1 MRPKKRWGQHF
12 LTRPEI
18 GVQVAGFAAVT
29 SADTVVEVG
38 AGTGILTEEL
48 AKKAKKVIAFEIDT
62 ELIPGLQEKFS
73 AVPNVEIVTGDFL
86 KVGPEYL
93 EKLEKFKVV
102 ANIPYYLTTPLIFLL
117 LGFIPKIEMMVLTI
131 QREVAERLAAKPNTR
146 EYGALTLSVGIL
158 ARVELLKII
167 KKGAFRPPP
176 RVESAVVKISPY
188 RKLLLAPTEARVFSE
203 LVHSIFGQR
212 RKTILNQLAKYLKTN
227 KIRTRSIL
235 DESGIDPLRRPETL
249 SLEEYIRLTKETIKC
264 RGAICG
270 TRGPRRVASTQRGGS
285 DKSDVL

>member
-18 GVQVAGFAAVT
+18 GVQVAGFADVT
-29 SADTVVEVG
+29 SADTVVEIG

-48 AKKAKKVIAFEIDT
+48 AKKAKKVVAFEIDT
-62 ELIPGLQEKFS
+62 DLVPGLREKFS
-73 AVPNVEIVTGDFL
+73 ATPNVEIVTGDFL

-93 EKLEKFKVV
+93 KKLENFKVV

-176 RVESAVVKISPY
+176 RVESAVVKISPHL
-188 RKLLLAPTEARVFSE
+188 KSLLEPTEAQAFSE
-203 LVHSIFGQR
+203 LVHSVFGQR
-212 RKTILNQLAKYLKTN
+212 RKTILNQLSKYLKTN
-227 KIRTRSIL
+227 KNQTRTIL
-235 DESGIDPLRRPETL
+235 AESGIDSLRRPETL
-249 SLEEYIRLTKETIKC
+249 SLEEYVRLLKNIK
-264 RGAICG
+264 R
-270 TRGPRRVASTQRGGS
+270 
-285 DKSDVL
+285 